1 MRGAAEFFLVVA
13 GAVLVCAGDAC
24 GHAATMKTLISFVFG
39 ALTGALLLWFGFR
52 QEVVVLGNGRLARV
66 DRFTGRASY
75 VFVSAREQ
83 MELQRA
89 EQELL
94 EHAEQEAQRKEAAA
108 QQKPASPAAADAKTA
123 TPEWREL
130 TAEEISRLEFKW
142 QANGGSSS
150 VVLSFHNPFEKRV
163 RINRVRVL
171 IPAHGGVAEL
181 DRTYELENF
190 DCGPLADRLTVLD
203 THGIEWLKIVPAKTA
218 AGAAAGEDVFGPP
231 PGSRRPGP
239 ESVAGSVTPVQVVMS
254 P

>member
-1 MRGAAEFFLVVA
+1 
-13 GAVLVCAGDAC
+13 
-24 GHAATMKTLISFVFG
+24 MKTLLTFVSG

-52 QEVVVLGNGRLARV
+52 QEVMVLGNGRLARV

-75 VFVSAREQ
+75 LFVSAREQ

-94 EHAEQEAQRKEAAA
+94 EHAEQEAQRKAAA
-108 QQKPASPAAADAKTA
+108 ERPVNAADSDAKTA

-130 TAEEISRLEFKW
+130 KAEEISRLEFKW
-142 QANGGSSS
+142 RPNGGNSS

-163 RINRVRVL
+163 RINRVRVQ

-181 DRTYELENF
+181 DRTYELEKF
-190 DCGPLADRLTVLD
+190 DCGPLADRLIVLD
-203 THGIEWLKIVPAKTA
+203 THDIDWQRVVPAKTA
-218 AGAAAGEDVFGPP
+218 AGAAAGGDVFGLP
-231 PGSRRPGP
+231 PGSGRPGA